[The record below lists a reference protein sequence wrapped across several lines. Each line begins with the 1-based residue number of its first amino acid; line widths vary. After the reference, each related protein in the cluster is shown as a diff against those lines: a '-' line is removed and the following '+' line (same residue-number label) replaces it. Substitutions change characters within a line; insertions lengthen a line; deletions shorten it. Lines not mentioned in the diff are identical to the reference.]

1 MVLSSLIFKGV
12 KYISLLA
19 NRLASVVLPL
29 NFGPTIATLLKV
41 FKYKSPTF
49 TYILPHW
56 VFCLYNVECFVKI

>member
-49 TYILPHW
+49 TYILPH
-56 VFCLYNVECFVKI
+56 